1 MLKKDNTEGELCERE
16 KGVLVKGNSMK
27 IVGKK
32 NMLVESRSYLQE
44 REREREREMCYLQQL
59 CKQYILVSLCNQFW
73 NKVE

>member
-16 KGVLVKGNSMK
+16 KGVLVKGNFMK

-44 REREREREMCYLQQL
+44 RERERDVLLTATVQAIYPGF
-59 CKQYILVSLCNQFW
+59 SL
-73 NKVE
+73 